1 MLVHSRIA
9 ARIASERVVIPPAAA
24 FASRAA
30 MVAASR
36 RTGTTEPGPS
46 PTGDG
51 RVGASDLHARSDSWG
66 NLRAEWVWDTVKTG
80 YLTSS
85 ARVLDGE
92 PVRWDGPGTGGRPTA
107 SSTP

>member
-1 MLVHSRIA
+1 MRDQTA
-9 ARIASERVVIPPAAA
+9 
-24 FASRAA
+24 
-30 MVAASR
+30 
-36 RTGTTEPGPS
+36 G
-46 PTGDG
+46 
-51 RVGASDLHARSDSWG
+51 G

-92 PVRWDGPGTGGRPTA
+92 PVRWDGPGTGGWSTA